1 MSSPQILSGV
11 RVPPSLVLCVMLSRS
26 SFCPFS
32 VDHRVVC
39 PFDYTF
45 GIHKLLLDFHRKM
58 GYVGKRLVANDNE
71 NKKFHSIISRS
82 NVMYIFHYSAQQT
95 TVSFWEVF
103 VPLFTI

>member
-1 MSSPQILSGV
+1 MKIGIFMMDGTAYSSGAHEFTPDFKWG

-58 GYVGKRLVANDNE
+58 GYVGKRLVTNDNE
-71 NKKFHSIISRS
+71 KQK
-82 NVMYIFHYSAQQT
+82 
-95 TVSFWEVF
+95 
-103 VPLFTI
+103 VPLNYVPF